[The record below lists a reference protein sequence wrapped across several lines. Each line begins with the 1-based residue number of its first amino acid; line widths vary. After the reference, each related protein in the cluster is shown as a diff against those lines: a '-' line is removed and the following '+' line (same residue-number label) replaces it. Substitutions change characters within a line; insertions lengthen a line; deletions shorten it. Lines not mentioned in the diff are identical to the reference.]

1 MPLNLTWLRIN
12 SSYGERMTVLQ
23 FPADRRA
30 ADIKRC
36 AMRLLDL
43 HGEAANRFWRAE
55 MAELAASLRAQ
66 GASETELSLQAGMF
80 MQAVQAEMQR
90 AYGPDLAESTAG

>member
-1 MPLNLTWLRIN
+1 M
-12 SSYGERMTVLQ
+12 
-23 FPADRRA
+23 
-30 ADIKRC
+30 
-36 AMRLLDL
+36 
-43 HGEAANRFWRAE
+43 AN
-55 MAELAASLRAQ
+55 LAASLRAQ